1 MARKKKAV
9 EAQATA
15 DVNEFDL
22 AFVVDTTGSMGGFL
36 EVAKRNM
43 IDIIDEVSQQNG
55 INIRVGVVEY
65 RDHSPQDSLPSRSY
79 EFTGDKKSMQ
89 QNIKNLH
96 AAGGGDGPESVFD
109 GLVAGCKLSW
119 RKHSRRIAILVGD
132 APPHGVGAPGD
143 GFPKGCPCGENPRTV
158 TSQLEGQSI
167 TLYAI
172 PLTNDA
178 RKYFEELAKL
188 TGGKILDE
196 SSNAIKEIKSIL
208 EHEFSHLPLDRKV
221 LQTFQK
227 ETTPSEIAKLLD
239 ESESIVLASMSR
251 LGSRGLLDLSLVGQ
265 VA

>member
-9 EAQATA
+9 EAQAVQA

-22 AFVVDTTGSMGGFL
+22 AFVVDTTGSMGNFI
-36 EVAKRNM
+36 EAAKRNM
-43 IDIIDEVSQQNG
+43 INIIDEVSQQNG
-55 INIRVGVVEY
+55 INIRVGIVEY
-65 RDHSPQDSLPSRSY
+65 RDHPPQDSLPSRSY
-79 EFTGDKKSMQ
+79 EFTDDKKSMQ

-96 AAGGGDGPESVFD
+96 PAGGGDGPESVFD

-119 RKHSRRIAILVGD
+119 RKHSRHIAILVGD

-172 PLTNDA
+172 PLTKDA
-178 RKYFEELAKL
+178 KKYFEELAKL
-188 TGGKILDE
+188 TGGKVIDE
-196 SSNAIKEIKSIL
+196 SFDAIKEIKSIL
-208 EHEFSHLPLDRKV
+208 EHEFSHLTLDRKV
-221 LQTFQK
+221 LKTFQK

-239 ESESIVLASMSR
+239 EPEGIVLASMSR
-251 LGSRGLLDLSLVGQ
+251 LGSRGLLDLSLVGT
-265 VA
+265 A